1 MIEVHLRK
9 LRKRDEISAEEEAAI
24 RGAMSE
30 VREVRADSCLI
41 RHGVELDVSM
51 LLLGGWLA
59 RAKQMPDGQRQI
71 SELHVPGDFADLHS
85 LTLKRLDHDVV
96 TLTPCRI
103 GIFRHSKLQEIT
115 ANVPHLTRVYWFT
128 TNMDASIH
136 REWMVS
142 IGRRSALERMA
153 HLFCELRI
161 RLEIAG
167 LTDGDSYDFP
177 LTQLELSEC
186 LGLTGVHVNRT
197 LQELRRRELIT
208 LEARRATLLDVP
220 ALEDLAGFDPSYL
233 YLEKRVR

>member
-9 LRKRDEISAEEEAAI
+9 LRKRDEIIAEEEAAI

-103 GIFRHSKLQEIT
+103 GIFPHKNLQEIT
-115 ANVPHLTRVYWFT
+115 ANFPHLTRVYWFT

-153 HLFCELRI
+153 HLFCELRV